1 MLANGGKLWPV
12 TDASLPHSYVV
23 RRANPYNGQENPCFD
38 RLATVLAEFLAQHLP
53 SESQPADVAY
63 PDCGPIPEVFQ
74 GSD

>member
-12 TDASLPHSYVV
+12 TDASLPHSYVI
-23 RRANPYNGQENPCFD
+23 RRANPYNDQKNPCFD